1 MNGSTR
7 HNLVRGQVKVT
18 GVPTVYAVGPLQ
30 LGWKP
35 SGGAQMLLTST
46 HQPQARS
53 GAVFGGVTGK
63 RAGGQNMK

>member
-7 HNLVRGQVKVT
+7 HNLVRGEVKVI

-35 SGGAQMLLTST
+35 GGGGQILSTST
-46 HQPQARS
+46 HQSQARTV
-53 GAVFGGVTGK
+53 AVLGGVMGK
-63 RAGGQNMK
+63 RAGGQNIE